1 MIDWAKFRERV
12 LLDQTVINLNC
23 GSFGPTW
30 RSAFQKAAELR
41 LQLASGPMDFYLRK
55 APALLAKARDELASW
70 FNHPVTRLFF
80 TSNVSVAINQ
90 VAQSLVSPDFRGAV
104 LLTDLEYG
112 CMRWCWESLC
122 NRHGAELRL
131 VQLPSAPKS
140 KQEILDAFE
149 KEMRGSVRILFFS
162 HIISS
167 TGLVL
172 PAREIC
178 ELARQRG
185 IVTVV
190 DGAHGPG
197 QLPLDLRQ
205 IGAHAYCANLHKWL
219 SAPTGGGFVA
229 FDEDLENRLGPLV
242 VSWGYRGY
250 CSQTADWT
258 AAPWDEPDEWG
269 ATPRLRKLEFQ
280 GTQDICP
287 WLAIPAVLDEW
298 RSIKPEIIYDR
309 QRCLSGHTRGK
320 LCGQPWKCWTPESPE
335 LHAAMTAWEL
345 PAVWRLEVVRKWLRV
360 QHGVEVGLNR
370 LPTGELL
377 LRISNHF
384 FTQESEIDVLAGVLS
399 SPVGELE
406 AEMEPF
412 A

>member
-1 MIDWAKFRERV
+1 MIDWAKSRARV
-12 LLDQTVINLNC
+12 LLDSKVINLNC

-30 RSAFQKAAELR
+30 RSAFEKAAEFR

-55 APALLAKARDELASW
+55 APALLANARKELANW
-70 FNHPVTRLFF
+70 FNQPASRIFF

-90 VAQSLVSPDFRGAV
+90 VAQSLMNPNFRGAI

-122 NRHGAELRL
+122 NRHGAELR
-131 VQLPSAPKS
+131 VVKLPRVPKCE
-140 KQEILDAFE
+140 QEILDAFA
-149 KEMRGSVRILFFS
+149 KEMHGSVRILFFS
-162 HIISS
+162 HIVSS
-167 TGLVL
+167 TGSVL
-172 PAREIC
+172 PAEKIC

-185 IVTVV
+185 IFTVV

-197 QLPLDLRQ
+197 QVHLDLRRL
-205 IGAHAYCANLHKWL
+205 GANAYCGNLHKWL
-219 SAPTGGGFVA
+219 SAPTGSGFVA
-229 FDEDLENRLGPLV
+229 FDEDLANRLEPLV

-250 CSQTADWT
+250 CSQSADWT
-258 AAPWDEPDEWG
+258 TAPWDDPDEWG
-269 ATPRLRKLEFQ
+269 ATPRLRRLEFQ

-287 WLAIPAVLDEW
+287 WLAIPVVLEEW
-298 RSIKPEIIYDR
+298 RALNPECIYAR
-309 QRCLSGHTRGK
+309 QRDLSCHTRER
-320 LCGQPWKCWTPESPE
+320 LCGQSWKCWTPELPA
-335 LHAAMTAWEL
+335 LHGAMTAWEL
-345 PAVWRLEVVRKWLRV
+345 PAQWRLEAVRKWLRV

-384 FTQESEIDVLAGVLS
+384 FTQESEIDFLTGLLS
-399 SPVGELE
+399 SPVGILE
-406 AEMEPF
+406 TEMESF